1 MKLHLQAIPA
11 VLSVTFFTGCA
22 SGPGT
27 YDWSASSY
35 DDSTA
40 RNQWE
45 ADARMG
51 DWLNE
56 QSVLQETAAANQA
69 TVDAAN
75 AAAASAAASAAVGI
89 GQ

>member
-1 MKLHLQAIPA
+1 MLFGGL
-11 VLSVTFFTGCA
+11 V
-22 SGPGT
+22 SGG
-27 YDWSASSY
+27 SASDSSSAVY

-45 ADARMG
+45 ADAQM
-51 DWLNE
+51 DSWLNE
-56 QSVLQETAAANQA
+56 QSVLQSDAAANQA
-69 TVDAAN
+69 TTDAAN